1 MDLFQLSFTNE
12 VFDAKSHMMDYHHLL
27 TGFFHGQAISRDFFV
42 SLQKHAMCPDRLD
55 EFQGNNCCKVFL

>member
-12 VFDAKSHMMDYHHLL
+12 GFDAKSHMMDYHHLL
-27 TGFFHGQAISRDFFV
+27 TGFFHGQAISRDFLFHFK
-42 SLQKHAMCPDRLD
+42 SMQCPDRLD